1 MIQAG
6 SLFVVLLVARALT
19 IIGHEA
25 GFAAGVQPIVHGV
38 LEDAAIAT
46 SLALL
51 DATFRRPRLTW
62 IVYIVLAGVAA
73 IDVLVTR
80 SLGTPLTPVM
90 LRGARVALA
99 DSILSHATFGA
110 VLRIATVVGVAVLM
124 PLAWLRLRVPTA
136 SRDRLRAFASAAA
149 LLLSISAIGVA
160 MPGAAPP
167 FHKNSLVAL
176 VGPLTNAPP
185 VRATIARISAL
196 ETECAAQDLGAL
208 RGIARGRNVLFVV
221 LESTGVAPLGLYG
234 AAGEDPMPRL
244 TSLARDGLVFDA
256 AYSTF
261 PESIR
266 SQVAFWESRHPR
278 IGQMP
283 RDLADPPV
291 SPLPE
296 ILTRHG
302 YRTALVHAGHFDY
315 LGMHHLV
322 DGRGLELLADA
333 DDIATAG
340 GDEARATSFGVT
352 EEAAV
357 DHVLRWIDS
366 GERGVPW
373 FAAYLPI
380 AGHHPYD
387 TPRAGPFSAT
397 SAQSQH
403 RNALRYADDA
413 LAALLDGLAARGVL
427 DDTLVIV
434 TGDHGEAFG
443 EHPGNYGHTF
453 QLFDENVHVPLV
465 IALPGRNTAR
475 RLARVA
481 SHVDLA
487 PTALDL
493 LDIPAPNGWEGA
505 SLLDPTPRIALFAT
519 DWSERLIGLRDGRYK
534 CILSLDSDTAQL
546 FDLGADPG
554 ETTNLAAR
562 LPEITARYRRRLT
575 ASDSAADRAPPPRLR
590 RTRENVPPS
599 PVRGAATAP
608 LCPGRRLPADAA
620 GTRPRGTPGPIR
632 LPAALRAR

>member
-25 GFAAGVQPIVHGV
+25 GFAAGVQPILHGV
-38 LEDAAIAT
+38 IEDAAIAA

-51 DATFRRPRLTW
+51 DSTLRRPRLTW
-62 IVYIVLAGVAA
+62 IVYALLAA
-73 IDVLVTR
+73 IAAIEVPVVR
-80 SLGTPLTPVM
+80 ALGTPLTPVM
-90 LRGARVALA
+90 LRGAHVALA
-99 DSILSHATFGA
+99 DSILSHVTFGA
-110 VLRIATVVGVAVLM
+110 VLRIATVVGVAVLV
-124 PLAWLRLRVPTA
+124 PLAWIRLCVPTA
-136 SRDRLRAFASAAA
+136 SRDPRRGLAASVA
-149 LLLSISAIGVA
+149 LLLAISAIGVVI
-160 MPGAAPP
+160 PGAAPP

-185 VRATIARISAL
+185 VRATIVRISAR
-196 ETECAAQDLGAL
+196 EAEGAAQDLGAL

-283 RDLADPPV
+283 HDLADPPV

-315 LGMHHLV
+315 LGMHDLV
-322 DGRGLELLADA
+322 EGRGFHLLADA
-333 DDIATAG
+333 DDIVRSG
-340 GDEARATSFGVT
+340 SDDARATSFGVT

-357 DHVLRWIDS
+357 DHILAWIDS
-366 GERGVPW
+366 GEGATPW
-373 FAAYLPI
+373 FAVYLPI

-387 TPRAGPFSAT
+387 TPRAGPFPAT

-413 LAALLDGLAARGVL
+413 LGALLDGLAARGVL
-427 DDTLVIV
+427 DDTLVVV

-465 IALPGRNTAR
+465 IALPGCNTAR
-475 RLARVA
+475 RLSRVA

-487 PTALDL
+487 PTVLDL
-493 LDIPAPNGWEGA
+493 LDIAAPNGWEGA

-534 CILSLDSDTAQL
+534 FILSLDSDTAQL
-546 FDLGADPG
+546 FDLDADPG
-554 ETTNLAAR
+554 ETTDLATR

-575 ASDSAADRAPPPRLR
+575 GRDLAADTSEIRHSAR
-590 RTRENVPPS
+590 R
-599 PVRGAATAP
+599 
-608 LCPGRRLPADAA
+608 
-620 GTRPRGTPGPIR
+620 
-632 LPAALRAR
+632 